1 MTLQQ
6 LRYILELSKHN
17 SISAAAQALNIAQ
30 PSLSA
35 AIKDLE
41 TEFALT
47 LVKRNRHGITFT
59 SAGLEFLHYA
69 DHILTHAEE
78 MHDHFHPE
86 IGQEASHT
94 LTISSQHYPF
104 ADEAFIHALQRISPT
119 SAYTFTLRE
128 GVKFHNGESV
138 TAEDVVYSMNRC
150 ADNSGDSALVSAF
163 SAIQD
168 LKAVDERT
176 VTFRLEQPDL
186 ELINFLSAAI
196 IPQSSEGQ
204 TGFIPGTG
212 PFKLVSRS
220 PQENIVMERF
230 DEYWGTPAKVS
241 KVTYQIYEDST
252 ALPSPPGRPPGTG
265 RSAPC
270 RAGIS
275 SW

>member
-69 DHILTHAEE
+69 DHILTHADE

-128 GVKFHNGESV
+128 GRTSQVIH
-138 TAEDVVYSMNRC
+138 DVVTRESQL
-150 ADNSGDSALVSAF
+150 GIL
-163 SAIQD
+163 
-168 LKAVDERT
+168 
-176 VTFRLEQPDL
+176 
-186 ELINFLSAAI
+186 FLSHMNENFA
-196 IPQSSEGQ
+196 
-204 TGFIPGTG
+204 G
-212 PFKLVSRS
+212 PCS
-220 PQENIVMERF
+220 
-230 DEYWGTPAKVS
+230 
-241 KVTYQIYEDST
+241 
-252 ALPSPPGRPPGTG
+252 
-265 RSAPC
+265 
-270 RAGIS
+270 
-275 SW
+275 

>member
-69 DHILTHAEE
+69 DHILTHADE

-94 LTISSQHYPF
+94 CPFHPSTTPLPTKPSSMPCSVFLRHRLTPSPCVRGGHRRSST
-104 ADEAFIHALQRISPT
+104 T
-119 SAYTFTLRE
+119 S
-128 GVKFHNGESV
+128 S
-138 TAEDVVYSMNRC
+138 
-150 ADNSGDSALVSAF
+150 
-163 SAIQD
+163 
-168 LKAVDERT
+168 
-176 VTFRLEQPDL
+176 
-186 ELINFLSAAI
+186 
-196 IPQSSEGQ
+196 
-204 TGFIPGTG
+204 
-212 PFKLVSRS
+212 
-220 PQENIVMERF
+220 
-230 DEYWGTPAKVS
+230 PAKVNW
-241 KVTYQIYEDST
+241 
-252 ALPSPPGRPPGTG
+252 A
-265 RSAPC
+265 
-270 RAGIS
+270 S
-275 SW
+275 SFYRT